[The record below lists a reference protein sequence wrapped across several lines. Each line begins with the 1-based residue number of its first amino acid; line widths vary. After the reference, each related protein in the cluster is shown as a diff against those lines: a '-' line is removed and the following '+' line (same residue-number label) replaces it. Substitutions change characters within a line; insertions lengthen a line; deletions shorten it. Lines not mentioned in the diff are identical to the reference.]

1 MRNKVLIVEDSAS
14 FSATL
19 REIIVTKHN
28 FEVDIAASLEETL
41 QLLEKNGDDYFAA
54 TVDLNLPDAPDGEA
68 IYPPIEK
75 NIPTIV
81 VTSSTDQSL
90 QEDLW
95 NKGIA
100 DYANKSGRYVLDYL
114 SWMIKRIF
122 LNQRMEVM
130 VVDDSLV
137 ARKHMQSILKTQSFK
152 VHLANSGANALSIIE
167 KNPQICLMIIDCY
180 MDEMDGFE
188 LTAKLKE
195 IYPSDSLEIIGIS
208 AQGGK
213 TLSAQFIKSGAD
225 DFIHKPFL
233 PEEFICRVN
242 HAVERIDNYR
252 DLHDL
257 NRLKNQFIG
266 TAAHD
271 IRGPLGAIKT
281 ASDFLI
287 QRDPSPEQSKKLAN
301 MINAGSVDLLAL
313 LESLLD
319 VSVIENGVV
328 KLAAKDIELSKVIN
342 ERIELY
348 QQEAIKKDI
357 YIQFCIE
364 EEVIIHADEI
374 KIKQVIDNLLTNA
387 IKYSELSGK
396 VKVSL
401 VDKGETVA
409 ISVQDQGPGIPEEE
423 QQHLFEAYKVLSSK
437 ATGGEK
443 KTGLGLAITKNIV
456 EAHKGKIYYVHD
468 DETHSTFYVELSR
481 VTN

>member
-1 MRNKVLIVEDSAS
+1 MRNKVLIVEDSLS

-19 REIIVTKHN
+19 REIIVSNHG
-28 FEVDIAASLEETL
+28 FEVDIAGSLEETVGL
-41 QLLEKNGDDYFAA
+41 IDQHGDEYFAA

-68 IYPPIEK
+68 IFPPIEK

-100 DYANKSGRYVLDYL
+100 DYASKSGRYVLDYL
-114 SWMIKRIF
+114 GWMVKRIY
-122 LNQRMEVM
+122 LNQRMEVL

-137 ARKHMQSILKTQSFK
+137 ARKHMESILKTQAFK
-152 VHLANSGANALSIIE
+152 VHLANSGSNALNVIND
-167 KNPQICLMIIDCY
+167 NPNICLVIIDCY

-188 LTAKLKE
+188 LTARLKD
-195 IYPSDSLEIIGIS
+195 IYPKDKLEIIGIS

-252 DLHDL
+252 DLHEL
-257 NRLKNQFIG
+257 NKLKNQFIG
-266 TAAHD
+266 TTAHD

-281 ASDFLI
+281 ASDFLL
-287 QRDPSPEQSKKLAN
+287 QRDPSPEQSQKLAK
-301 MINAGSVDLLAL
+301 MINNSSLDLLAL
-313 LESLLD
+313 LETLLD
-319 VSVIENGVV
+319 ISVVENGVV
-328 KLAAKDIELSKVIN
+328 KLAIDEVKVDKVIH
-342 ERIELY
+342 ERVELY
-348 QQEAIKKDI
+348 NQEAQRKEIKVECYLDS
-357 YIQFCIE
+357 
-364 EEVIIHADEI
+364 EVSISADEI

-387 IKYSELSGK
+387 IKYSELGGTIK
-396 VKVSL
+396 VRL
-401 VDKGETVA
+401 EDKIKSITL
-409 ISVQDQGPGIPEEE
+409 SVQDQGPGIPVEE
-423 QQHLFEAYKVLSSK
+423 QQHLFEAYKVLSSH

-443 KTGLGLAITKNIV
+443 KTGLGLAITKNII

-468 DETHSTFYVELSR
+468 DEIHSTFYVELVR
-481 VTN
+481 A